1 MRKKTSGITGKNAK
15 YVFLMWRKEQI
26 CSEGWTVLELVVGD
40 EVSMSPPVQWIIFV
54 KCFLIAPA

>member
-40 EVSMSPPVQWIIFV
+40 EALVQWIIFV